1 MTHSFHICRSGV
13 MVSALLVRRLNGG
26 MYIKYL
32 AYALAIGKYLLL
44 FPGGSIEIEIF
55 KKRQLRNKE
64 EFRSDVNGCLTH

>member
-1 MTHSFHICRSGV
+1 
-13 MVSALLVRRLNGG
+13 